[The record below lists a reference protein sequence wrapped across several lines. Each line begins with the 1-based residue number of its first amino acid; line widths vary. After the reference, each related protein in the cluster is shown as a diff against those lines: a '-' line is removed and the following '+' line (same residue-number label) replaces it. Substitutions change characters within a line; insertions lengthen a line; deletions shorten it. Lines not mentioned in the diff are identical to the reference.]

1 MSTNST
7 IFNGSSRYASD
18 FQSIITRSVGIA
30 SLPLSQLNNVKNTL
44 NTQSSALNSLDSAFA
59 NLPSAVAA
67 LQTSLGTNSFSSL
80 TSNAGVV
87 SAAVSDGA
95 MTGSYRI
102 EVTGMGAYSSTMS
115 KDGLTTVSDPAT
127 QNIAAGDTFTLTVGG
142 VAHEFA
148 GFSTLSSLTAA
159 INTDT
164 DADVEATIVN
174 LGSSSSPDYRLAL
187 QSKKLDNVSIEL
199 TDSGSNVLTNT
210 LAAGSKATYKV
221 NGLSTEVSSD
231 SRTVTLAPGLTVN
244 LLGASATGAA
254 TTITVSRNTTAVQ
267 NALSGF
273 ATAYNAAVSEL
284 DKHRGSKGALAG
296 DSIVSTLQQT
306 LRDVVG
312 YSTGTDGVSSL
323 TSLGLTF
330 DKTGRLSFDSST
342 FSSATADDFT
352 ALTGFLG
359 TSTTGGFLKTA
370 TDALQMVS
378 NSTNGILT
386 STIQSVADQI
396 VRQDTAISDM
406 EERISA
412 LELSLTEQM
421 AGADALIATLEQQV
435 QYISGLFSAMD
446 TASNTWN

>member
-1 MSTNST
+1 
-7 IFNGSSRYASD
+7 
-18 FQSIITRSVGIA
+18 
-30 SLPLSQLNNVKNTL
+30 
-44 NTQSSALNSLDSAFA
+44 
-59 NLPSAVAA
+59 
-67 LQTSLGTNSFSSL
+67 
-80 TSNAGVV
+80 
-87 SAAVSDGA
+87 
-95 MTGSYRI
+95 
-102 EVTGMGAYSSTMS
+102 
-115 KDGLTTVSDPAT
+115 
-127 QNIAAGDTFTLTVGG
+127 
-142 VAHEFA
+142 
-148 GFSTLSSLTAA
+148 
-159 INTDT
+159 
-164 DADVEATIVN
+164 
-174 LGSSSSPDYRLAL
+174 
-187 QSKKLDNVSIEL
+187 
-199 TDSGSNVLTNT
+199 
-210 LAAGSKATYKV
+210 
-221 NGLSTEVSSD
+221 
-231 SRTVTLAPGLTVN
+231 VN